1 MFLEPLERH
10 LRFSRVNKLAYLF
23 LVLFLPALFAQERPF
38 EISRLIDS
46 PTATA
51 VQHGEALAQAH
62 VFTGGGMLVG
72 GEVGILPRLTVGAYY
87 GANNLVGNYEIRWF
101 KYPGFSLTYSILDRS
116 EWYPAVSAGFTSQG
130 VGPFYDPGARKNE
143 RFLTKAKGFWIAAS
157 NNYEVDYL
165 GIVGMHLGMN
175 LNTFE
180 SADDRDFSFYLGF
193 NKRVSPWLEAVT
205 EYDIATNDDS
215 PRALGRGKG
224 YWNVAV
230 RCSPIESV
238 AVEIVLRDLLTNN
251 KLNSTPSRE
260 LRFSY
265 CIAL

>member
-1 MFLEPLERH
+1 MK
-10 LRFSRVNKLAYLF
+10 RVICFILLISAS
-23 LVLFLPALFAQERPF
+23 ALFGRET

-46 PTATA
+46 PTAA
-51 VQHGEALAQAH
+51 ALQHGELLAQAH
-62 VFTGGGMLVG
+62 LFAGGGMMVG
-72 GEVGILPRLTVGAYY
+72 GEVGVLPRLTVGAYY
-87 GANNLVGNYEIRWF
+87 GGNNLVGNYEIRWF
-101 KYPGFSLTYSILDRS
+101 KYPGVSLTYNVFDRN

-130 VGPFYDPGARKNE
+130 VGPFYDPGPRKNE

-180 SADDRDFSFYLGF
+180 STDDRDFSFYVGF
-193 NKRVSPWLEAVT
+193 NKWVSPWLEAVT
-205 EYDIATNDDS
+205 EYDLATNDDS
-215 PRALGRGKG
+215 RRALGRGKG

-230 RCSPIESV
+230 RCSPIGSAAIEV
-238 AVEIVLRDLLTNN
+238 ILRDLLTNN

-265 CIAL
+265 RIAL